1 MTNEKLLR
9 LKIAASGLK
18 MNYIAEQLGL
28 SRAGLGNK
36 ISGKTQFV
44 AGEIKKLCE
53 LLNIDDLDEMREIF
67 FACEVD

>member
-1 MTNEKLLR
+1 MTNQKLLR
-9 LKIAASGLK
+9 MKIAASGLK

-28 SRAGLGNK
+28 SRAGLCNK

-53 LLNIDDLDEMREIF
+53 LLNIDLDEMREIF